1 MGWDQGQTTW
11 FYFYLLEKI
20 PPKNYLIRI
29 CNLWYT
35 IRFNFRSYVISHLY
49 AFHIYLVLLHP
60 HHRSKFP
67 WNLLIIKTCFKLSR
81 HVKCWTVHFLK
92 SVKPQTTSLSAPH
105 CLVLFSPIKNYLERK
120 TDTFTFRPGW
130 SIHICFLRD
139 QLLQLLSGIKNERY
153 YLWITV
159 NTFLTHTVKTTH
171 CMQV

>member
-11 FYFYLLEKI
+11 FHFYLLEKI

-35 IRFNFRSYVISHLY
+35 IRFNCRSYVISHLY
-49 AFHIYLVLLHP
+49 AFHIYLVLLRP

-105 CLVLFSPIKNYLERK
+105 CLVLFSPNKNYLERK

-130 SIHICFLRD
+130 SIHT
-139 QLLQLLSGIKNERY
+139 K
-153 YLWITV
+153 LWIAV
-159 NTFLTHTVKTTH
+159 NTFLTHTVKTTQTE
-171 CMQV
+171 CKYNFSNVQDVKNVLKN